1 MGNENS
7 SRREAG
13 GVENIYAIQRIPLE
27 ERKPWTYHAA
37 VWAGVVFV
45 LAAFMGGA
53 TPLGF
58 LPYWPAVV
66 TIVIGNLVLFTI
78 FTLTSYMGAKTGL
91 TTYLIAKSAFGEY
104 GSRVLINLVA
114 SGIPAF
120 AWYGIETWLAAAAIG
135 VLMGWDIGGPGRL
148 MDLNTAIF
156 TMVAGVLMAIPPILG
171 ITSIAW
177 IDYVSIPIMVAL
189 VAYGIYLGASVGISG
204 ELFSY
209 VPSNYNPELF
219 LVNFM
224 VALNVVIGLIIVGAT
239 IGADTARW
247 IKPIR
252 RDVVIA
258 CLLGFLLTAIFMEI
272 VGTFFAVAAVKAGLD
287 PSLSWNIVLV
297 LKQLGVA
304 TGPLWPLLALA
315 FLLQFT
321 TNMLNAYSGG
331 LAWTAS
337 IGRPSWRPWLTLG
350 GAIIGSIIA
359 VIGIVWYWVP
369 YLTMLANWV
378 GPIAAILLTEFY
390 IISKSNEAA
399 VIERV
404 SKSPKVIV
412 EGVIAWL
419 IGGLVSFYLS
429 NTYPY
434 FVPSIVGMALASLI
448 YYIISKL
455 RGR

>member
-1 MGNENS
+1 MGGE
-7 SRREAG
+7 SRDRRG
-13 GVENIYAIQRIPLE
+13 SENIYALQRIPLE

-58 LPYWPAVV
+58 LPYGPAVL
-66 TIVIGNLVLFTI
+66 TIVIGNLVLFSI
-78 FTLTSYMGAKTGL
+78 FILTSYMGAKTGL
-91 TTYLIAKSAFGEY
+91 TTYVIAKSAFGEY
-104 GSRVLINLVA
+104 GSRILINLVA

-148 MDLNTAIF
+148 MDLNTAVF
-156 TMVAGVLMAIPPILG
+156 TMVVGILMAVPPILG
-171 ITSIAW
+171 ITSIAL
-177 IDYVSIPIMVAL
+177 IDYITVPVMVVL
-189 VAYGIYLGASVGISG
+189 TAYGLYLGALAGIGG

-209 VPSNYNPELF
+209 TPPNYRPELF
-219 LVNFM
+219 LTNFM
-224 VALNVVIGLIIVGAT
+224 IALNVVIGLIIVGAT

-247 IKPIR
+247 IRPIR
-252 RDVVIA
+252 RDVIVA
-258 CLLGFLLTAIFMEI
+258 CLLGFLLTAIFMEV

-337 IGRPSWRPWLTLG
+337 IGRASWRPWLTLG
-350 GAIIGSIIA
+350 GAIVGSIIA

-378 GPIAAILLTEFY
+378 GPIAAVILTEFY
-390 IISKSNEAA
+390 LISRSKESI
-399 VIERV
+399 VIEKV
-404 SKSPKVIV
+404 SKPPKVV
-412 EGVIAWL
+412 AEGVIAWL
-419 IGGLVSFYLS
+419 VGGLVSYYLS
-429 NTYPY
+429 TYAPY
-434 FVPSIVGMALASLI
+434 FVPSIVGMAVAALL
-448 YYIISKL
+448 YYAASKL